1 MSELL
6 FQAIVRGEVNNV
18 LPFVKENYYQVGLTK
33 ETNIKIDKL
42 YKQGFPQEYINVFN
56 NRLKEGYSNLPDP
69 IIRYA
74 HSGINL
80 SNIILNNG
88 ESLPF
93 KYGLDA
99 KGKKL
104 SDGQKASINARIRDH
119 VYNNYKTSQNKE
131 YVERTLSLQN
141 SLGNNKNKIVD
152 IAVSNVRS
160 NYRNP
165 KGMSTFDF
173 DETLIIDGKNFIIAT
188 KGKET
193 IKISSAAWPIQGPE
207 LAKQGFKF
215 DFTDF
220 VNVRGGVDGPL
231 LQKMRNQI
239 KKFGAKNV
247 FVLTARPPEAA
258 SAIHGWLKSKNI
270 NISINNITGLGNSTG
285 EAKAEWMVEKFA
297 EGYNDMYFV
306 DDALSNVKAVKEVLD
321 QLDVKSKV
329 VQAKVQFSKRAS
341 EEFNRILQ
349 ISTGIQSVIKFS
361 DAQAKLRGK
370 KRGKFT
376 GLIPPAAQDFQGL
389 LYAF

>member
-1 MSELL
+1 M
-6 FQAIVRGEVNNV
+6 
-18 LPFVKENYYQVGLTK
+18 
-33 ETNIKIDKL
+33 
-42 YKQGFPQEYINVFN
+42 
-56 NRLKEGYSNLPDP
+56 
-69 IIRYA
+69 
-74 HSGINL
+74 
-80 SNIILNNG
+80 
-88 ESLPF
+88 
-93 KYGLDA
+93 
-99 KGKKL
+99 
-104 SDGQKASINARIRDH
+104 
-119 VYNNYKTSQNKE
+119 
-131 YVERTLSLQN
+131 
-141 SLGNNKNKIVD
+141 
-152 IAVSNVRS
+152 
-160 NYRNP
+160 
-165 KGMSTFDF
+165 
-173 DETLIIDGKNFIIAT
+173 
-188 KGKET
+188 
-193 IKISSAAWPIQGPE
+193 
-207 LAKQGFKF
+207 
-215 DFTDF
+215 
-220 VNVRGGVDGPL
+220 

-285 EAKAEWMVEKFA
+285 EAKAEWMLEKFA

-376 GLIPPAAQDFQGL
+376 GLIPPSAQDFQGL
-389 LYAF
+389 LYAFLPPGKNAYNKP